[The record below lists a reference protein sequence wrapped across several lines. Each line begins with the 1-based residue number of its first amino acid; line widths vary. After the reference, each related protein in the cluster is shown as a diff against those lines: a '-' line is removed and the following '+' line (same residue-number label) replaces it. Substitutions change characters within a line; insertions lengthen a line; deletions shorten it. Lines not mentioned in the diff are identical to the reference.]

1 MLTSR
6 FAVASAVS
14 EFDGVSLGDRRLDDR
29 LLSLVRSVCRAPAES
44 LPTLLGSSAKREA
57 AYRFFANDA
66 VTPEAI
72 LAPHAEETLKRVGAL
87 TSVRVIHDTSRF
99 AFSGERE
106 GLGTLAK
113 DTRGFFGHFALAV
126 GATEVREPLG
136 ILAMQTFVNDDEGMA
151 ARRKL
156 TRSKVL
162 AEWKKTPRE
171 RKARHRWESV
181 ALEVAQKVPKGVRA
195 VHVMDQE
202 ADDFHVFYALLS
214 ANVPFVIRGA
224 GSRLTEQGPPLREI
238 LEAHEHH
245 AFREVRVSR
254 RPRATRKMRHV
265 PRDERRAALRIRFAP
280 VALRRPNNVKDQI
293 PAEHLSLYVV
303 HVFEPTPPAGEEAI
317 EWVLL
322 TSEPVTTFEEALAV
336 ADHYRA
342 RWLIEE
348 YFKALKTGCAFEKR
362 QLTTY
367 VGLNRL
373 LAMFVPVAW
382 QLLRIRY
389 LARQPTPP
397 PATHVLDAGELQLL
411 RALLREEESD
421 YKLPAKPTI
430 RDVLFALAALGG
442 HIRNNGEPGWLVIGR
457 GYEDF
462 RAAARGWN
470 AAQLMERCDQS

>member
-1 MLTSR
+1 MRKSGL
-6 FAVASAVS
+6 AAASVVS
-14 EFDGVSLGDRRLDDR
+14 EFDRISLGDRRLDER
-29 LLSLVRSVCRAPAES
+29 LLSLVRSVCQAPAES
-44 LPTLLGSSAKREA
+44 LPTLLGTSAKREA
-57 AYRFFANDA
+57 AYRFFANKA
-66 VTPEAI
+66 VAPEAM
-72 LAPHAEETLKRVGAL
+72 LAPHVTETVKRMGAL
-87 TSVRVIHDTSRF
+87 TSVRIIHDTSRF

-126 GATEVREPLG
+126 DATELREPLG
-136 ILAMQTFVNDDEGMA
+136 ILAMRTFVNDDEGMA
-151 ARRKL
+151 DRRKL

-162 AEWKKTPRE
+162 AEWRKTPRE
-171 RKARHRWESV
+171 RKARHRWESL
-181 ALEVAQKVPKGVRA
+181 ALEVAQKVPEGVRA
-195 VHVMDQE
+195 IHVMDQE
-202 ADDFHVFYALLS
+202 ADDFHVFYALLT

-224 GSRLTEQGPPLREI
+224 GSRLTEQGPPLREV
-238 LEAHEHH
+238 LEAHEHY

-254 RPRATRKMRHV
+254 RPKATRKMRHT
-265 PRDERRAALRIRFAP
+265 PRDERRAELRIRFAP

-293 PAEHLSLYVV
+293 PAEHLSLHVV
-303 HVFEPTPPAGEEAI
+303 HVFEPAPPAGEEPV

-322 TSEPVTTFEEALAV
+322 TSESVRTFEEALAV

-367 VGLNRL
+367 DGLRRM
-373 LAMFVPVAW
+373 LAMFIPIAW

-411 RALLREEESD
+411 RALLRAESD
-421 YKLPAKPTI
+421 YKLPAKPTT

-470 AAQLMERCDQS
+470 SARLLERCDQS